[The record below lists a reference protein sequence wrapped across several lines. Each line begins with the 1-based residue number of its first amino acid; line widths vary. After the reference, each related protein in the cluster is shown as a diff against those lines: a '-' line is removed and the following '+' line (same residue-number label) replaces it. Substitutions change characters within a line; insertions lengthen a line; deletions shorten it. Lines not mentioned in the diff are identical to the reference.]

1 VDAPSVLVRRLTGD
15 PLVVLAAIFQ
25 HSPSMLMSVR
35 GSGIG
40 MPHDLVGKRVMF
52 DPAFDVEVSAMIAA
66 EGMKPDAVEVV
77 PHSWSVEDLASGRV
91 DAMSAY
97 ITSEPYLLR
106 RMGLAPLVM
115 RPLDYGVDFYGD
127 CLVTTERRVRED
139 PEGVESFLRAVRR
152 GWAHAMSHPGEM
164 VDLIH
169 AKYAPD
175 IPKEQLLFEAEA
187 MRELV
192 RPDLV
197 EIGHMNPER
206 WRQMARTYARLG
218 MVSGKADL
226 SGFIYSELKDEVR
239 AGKERLVRISV
250 AVLLAFV
257 CAGSFVAGTLFLF
270 NARLGRKVREQ
281 TAALSSSERSFRA
294 FFEMAGLG
302 VAQIDGATGSFC
314 KVNEKFQA
322 LMGCTERH
330 DLAGPGPPR

>member
-1 VDAPSVLVRRLTGD
+1 MRCRTVCHTPPRLLQALAALVVLLVVCLGPAWSAPSPKIRLQLKWRHQFQFAGYYAALEQGYFREEGLDVEFLERTTGDAPVDSLLAGRAEFAVDAPSVLVRRLTGD

-40 MPHDLVGKRVMF
+40 MPHDLLGKRVMF

-97 ITSEPYLLR
+97 LTNEPYLLR
-106 RMGLAPLVM
+106 RMGLAPLIM
-115 RPLDYGVDFYGD
+115 RPINYGVDFYGD
-127 CLVTTERRVRED
+127 CLVTTERRIGED
-139 PEGVESFLRAVRR
+139 PAGVEGFLRAVRR
-152 GWAHAMSHPGEM
+152 GWAYAMSHPGEM

-206 WRQMARTYARLG
+206 WRQMAGTYSRLG
-218 MVSGKADL
+218 IVSGRLDL
-226 SGFIYSELKDEVR
+226 SGFIYSVLR
-239 AGKERLVRISV
+239 RLMWK
-250 AVLLAFV
+250 L
-257 CAGSFVAGTLFLF
+257 
-270 NARLGRKVREQ
+270 
-281 TAALSSSERSFRA
+281 
-294 FFEMAGLG
+294 
-302 VAQIDGATGSFC
+302 
-314 KVNEKFQA
+314 
-322 LMGCTERH
+322 
-330 DLAGPGPPR
+330 